1 MPGRTGPERVLIA
14 IRHAPMRRL
23 TGRVLAQGCP
33 PWTIEELQDEELL
46 VDAMRRVAP
55 DVLVVDTGDF
65 PACCHSALTTFP
77 PDRVI
82 VIGPEP
88 EAAYRLAALSEGA
101 GAWVARDRIAE
112 DAAAV
117 LRALL
122 RALQAGEAAS
132 GTKVPRFDAVRT

>member
-1 MPGRTGPERVLIA
+1 MTRRAEPERVLIA
-14 IRHAPMRRL
+14 IRHEPMRRL
-23 TGRVLAQGCP
+23 TGRVLEQGSP
-33 PWTIEELQDEELL
+33 PWTVEELHDDELL

-65 PACCHSALTTFP
+65 PSCCHHALAAFP

-101 GAWVARDRIAE
+101 GAWVARDRIAD

-122 RALQAGEAAS
+122 GARRTCEA
-132 GTKVPRFDAVRT
+132 

>member
-1 MPGRTGPERVLIA
+1 MTRCAGPERVLIA

-23 TGRVLAQGCP
+23 TGRVLEQDRP
-33 PWTIEELQDEELL
+33 PWTIEELHDDEML
-46 VDAMRRVAP
+46 VDAIRRVAP

-101 GAWVARDRIAE
+101 GAWVARDRIAD

-122 RALQAGEAAS
+122 RARSTCRA
-132 GTKVPRFDAVRT
+132 